1 MSFFN
6 KHFYVGMLAG
16 AAALAVIGVVGLL
29 LVAVLIQ
36 NLAMGSVPGSLPVAA
51 GGLQAPPFPT
61 GPVAAMTWRLR
72 DLDGNETDLAEIPEK
87 VVFVNRWATW
97 CAPCVVEMPSIENL
111 VWELVEEDIAFIIV
125 SNEPVET
132 VVPFVE
138 DKGWR
143 VPIYTTER
151 VPPVFQSAAIPST
164 FVLDESRRVVFA
176 HVGSALWD
184 APSSV
189 EYFEGLLR

>member
-6 KHFYVGMLAG
+6 KSFYVGMLAG
-16 AAALAVIGVVGLL
+16 AAALAVVGIAGLL
-29 LVAVLIQ
+29 LIGVAIQ
-36 NLAMGSVPGSLPVAA
+36 NLVGAASGSMAA
-51 GGLQAPPFPT
+51 NLRPPPFPADPDT
-61 GPVAAMTWRLR
+61 AMTWRLR
-72 DLDGNETDLAEIPEK
+72 DLDGNETDLADIPER

-111 VWELVEEDIAFIIV
+111 VRQLAEEDIAFLVV

-132 VVPFVE
+132 VAPFVE

-143 VPIYTTER
+143 VPIYTAER
-151 VPPVFQSAAIPST
+151 VPPVFQSAGIPTT
-164 FVLDESRRVVFA
+164 FVLDETRRVVFS
-176 HVGSALWD
+176 HVGGALWD
-184 APSSV
+184 APASI